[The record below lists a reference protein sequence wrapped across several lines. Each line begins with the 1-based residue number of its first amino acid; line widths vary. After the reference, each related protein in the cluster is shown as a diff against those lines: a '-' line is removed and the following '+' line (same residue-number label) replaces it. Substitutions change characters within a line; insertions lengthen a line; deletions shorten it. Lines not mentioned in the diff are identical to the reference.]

1 MPEYK
6 VRRPLARPP
15 SHPGALMREI
25 LGEHLGLP
33 VAEAARRMKLSRPAL
48 HAVLSGRSAVTAG
61 VALRFARL
69 TGGAPELFLQM
80 QAAHDLWRSRKR
92 LGATLG
98 AIRPAA

>member
-15 SHPGALMREI
+15 SHPGALMRDI
-25 LGEHLGLP
+25 LDEHLRLP

-48 HAVLSGRSAVTAG
+48 HAVLAGRSAVTAG
-61 VALRFARL
+61 LALRFARL
-69 TGGAPELFLQM
+69 TGGAPELFVQM
-80 QAAHDLWRSRKR
+80 QAAHDLWHARRR
-92 LGATLG
+92 LESTLD